1 LGEGTAVADQLETQ
15 DERRRHDRSRIIV
28 DVFFD
33 GQDSTGVASTKDI
46 SCGGLY
52 MNTKAAIPEGARL
65 LVRIP
70 FAPNQQIVCNAEVVY
85 ANPGIGVG
93 VKFQSLSDEARSL
106 LEQLVSNA

>member
-1 LGEGTAVADQLETQ
+1 MSENRETP
-15 DERRRHDRSRIIV
+15 DDRRLHDRSRIIV

-33 GQDSTGVASTKDI
+33 GQDATGVASTKDI

-52 MNTKAAIPEGARL
+52 MNTKAAIPEGALL

-70 FAPNQQIVCNAEVVY
+70 FSPNQQVVCNAEVVY

-93 VKFQSLSDEARSL
+93 VKFQGLSDESRSL
-106 LEQLVSNA
+106 LEQFVSHG